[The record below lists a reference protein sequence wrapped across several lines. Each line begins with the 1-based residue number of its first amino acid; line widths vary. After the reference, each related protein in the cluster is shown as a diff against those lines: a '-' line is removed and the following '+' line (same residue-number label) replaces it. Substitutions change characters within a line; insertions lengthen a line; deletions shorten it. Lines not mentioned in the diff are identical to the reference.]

1 MKRGAALLVLAAL
14 LGACG
19 VPTAWKPP
27 TSTPPAV
34 AVFGPYAA
42 SPTPTPSPAPSPS
55 PGHPGPVRLITIVLS
70 AQHLTAYEDSRVIV
84 STDVATGRPD
94 LATPTGDF
102 HLMARYSPFL
112 FVSPWPPGDPNYY
125 DPTWV
130 SWAMPFAPGGY
141 FMHDASWQRNW
152 GPGADVT
159 SGSHGCVNVPVAAM
173 KALYQWAREGDEV
186 IVSR

>member
-1 MKRGAALLVLAAL
+1 MKRCAALLVLAAL
-14 LGACG
+14 MGACG
-19 VPTAWKPP
+19 LPTAWKPP
-27 TSTPPAV
+27 ASTSPAV
-34 AVFGPYAA
+34 GLFDPYAP
-42 SPTPTPSPAPSPS
+42 SPTPTPTPAPSPT
-55 PGHPGPVRLITIVLS
+55 PNHEGPVRLITIVLS
-70 AQHLTAYEDSRVIV
+70 AQHLTAYEDSKVIV

-102 HLMARYSPFL
+102 HVMAKYSPFL
-112 FVSPWPPGDPNYY
+112 FVSPWPRGDPNYY

-152 GPGADVT
+152 GPGADVR
-159 SGSHGCVNVPVAAM
+159 SGSHGCVNVPVSAM
-173 KALYQWAREGDEV
+173 KALYQWARVGDEV